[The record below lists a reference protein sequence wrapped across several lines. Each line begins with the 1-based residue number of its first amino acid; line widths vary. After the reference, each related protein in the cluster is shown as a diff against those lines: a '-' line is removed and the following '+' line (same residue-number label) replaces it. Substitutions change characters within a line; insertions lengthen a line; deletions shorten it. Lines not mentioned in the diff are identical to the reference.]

1 MDFKDIQQALSEI
14 PDEVLSHIS
23 VTMPWQSGVYRDQK
37 KTDADGFDSSLPGEK
52 DMDSMSHADLQKECW
67 DKFNKNP
74 QVSTATRGVAGRI
87 TGYGFE
93 VTSDIWEIQEIL
105 DEVEFDPRNRLYHF
119 WPKMVTRAF
128 IEGELFQIFTCH
140 NDGFIEV
147 DFLDPALLSTKG
159 DKGSGIIFHP
169 DKKLFPLFYLLNG
182 EDASGN
188 SIEMQIPSINIA
200 RYPELIDVA
209 RKNPDFN
216 TDYQES
222 ALGGKPVVGG
232 YRRFVVA
239 WERGFMTRRAI
250 SYLRTV
256 IEWLNHYENLKKFEI
271 DHKKSSGAYAW
282 AVTFEDVKAF
292 KLWINMTDEERAKTA
307 LMAPF
312 EPGARLFL
320 PPGCKIEPKNPNLPR
335 ISDSDTDILQMAISG
350 LNEPA
355 DVTTGTASGTFASV
369 KASRGPMSDRTS
381 DEVADFDRFYRHD
394 FYASIFFLKS
404 KIAGFPEFFAVEEA
418 VGFKNQEPVFKK
430 IKRRPQFLID
440 VQYPISETIDLG
452 ARTGAVLGV
461 KHGPLSETIGIS
473 QSNAAKMVGIGA
485 YGRNR
490 LRKATEDKKYP
501 KLAYLDGLD
510 PEAKQENALGEP
522 KIKKKKVAGDDNK
535 E

>member
-1 MDFKDIQQALSEI
+1 MDFTAIQETINNL

-23 VTMPWQSGVYRDQK
+23 LSMPWQSGVYRDQK
-37 KTDADGFDSSLPGEK
+37 TTDADGFSVGIPGEK
-52 DMDSMSHADLQKECW
+52 DMDSYSHADLQKECW

-93 VTSDIWEIQEIL
+93 VTSEIWEIQEVL
-105 DEVEFDPRNRLYHF
+105 EEVEFDPRNRLYHF

-128 IEGELFQIFTCH
+128 IEGELYLILTCH
-140 NDGFIEV
+140 NDGFVEV

-169 DKKLFPLFYLLNG
+169 DKKLFPLFYIVDG
-182 EDASGN
+182 EDAAGN
-188 SIEMQIPSINIA
+188 SVEVQIPSINIA
-200 RYPELIDVA
+200 RYPDLVKA
-209 RKNPDFN
+209 VRSHNDFN
-216 TDYQES
+216 LEYQKS
-222 ALGGKPVVGG
+222 ALGGKTVLGG
-232 YRRFVVA
+232 YKRFVVA

-282 AVTFEDVKAF
+282 AITFEDPKSF
-292 KLWINMTDEERAKTA
+292 KTWLNLSDEERAKTA
-307 LMAPF
+307 LMAPL

-335 ISDSDTDILQMAISG
+335 ISESDTDILQMAISG

-355 DVTTGTASGTFASV
+355 DVTTGTSSGTYASV

-394 FYASIFFLKS
+394 FYSAIFFLKS
-404 KIAGFPEFFAVEEA
+404 KIAAFPEFFTVEEA
-418 VGFKNQEPVFKK
+418 VAFKNQKPVFKK
-430 IKRRPQFLID
+430 VKRKPQFLID
-440 VQYPISETIDLG
+440 VQYPISDTIDLG
-452 ARTGAVLGV
+452 ARVGAMLGV
-461 KHGPLSETIGIS
+461 KHGPLSETIGIP
-473 QSNAAKMVGIGA
+473 QSKAARMIGVGAFGA
-485 YGRNR
+485 NR

-510 PEAKQENALGEP
+510 PEAKQEKALGEP
-522 KIKKKKVAGDDNK
+522 KNKDGNDDDK